1 MAKGFMQ
8 ELSFKEYL
16 MISFDDCI
24 QLELNEFEIKELIKQ
39 KLIFIE
45 LFLLRGLIKT
55 LSFRN

>member
-1 MAKGFMQ
+1 
-8 ELSFKEYL
+8 